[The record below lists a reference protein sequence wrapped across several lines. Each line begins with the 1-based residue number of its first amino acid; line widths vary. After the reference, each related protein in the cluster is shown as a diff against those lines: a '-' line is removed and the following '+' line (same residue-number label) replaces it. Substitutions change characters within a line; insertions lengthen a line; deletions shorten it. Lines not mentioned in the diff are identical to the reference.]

1 MKIKIFPAIIALA
14 LSALF
19 AYGLYAW
26 GNNIENKTLISIIG
40 GVSLFLTIGTVLGTA
55 FENKRKS
62 LNLKTLSAIF
72 SVVIIIADVV
82 FSTKPNYTTDLI
94 VIVSSFIILLWAL
107 LFYFVSSTKIK

>member
-40 GVSLFLTIGTVLGTA
+40 GVSLFITIGTVLGTS

-62 LNLKTLSAIF
+62 INLKTISAVF
-72 SVVIIIADVV
+72 AVGIIIADIV
-82 FSTKPNYTTDLI
+82 FCNKTDSSMNLI
-94 VIVSSFIILLWAL
+94 IIVSSVIILLWAL
-107 LFYFVSSTKIK
+107 LIYLISSAK